1 MGRGM
6 EKSIGVSQSHWLH
19 AGIILLM
26 LLLFLAGC
34 SAVRQDLFS
43 ETTDTGLKPAVTLRP
58 AQLVEESPA
67 KTKGGIVGPELN
79 SANSTATKAAARS
92 SHVVLNGEPT
102 PPNPED
108 VNQIGDRLITALESG
123 APVPANQA
131 ESPQVIDPWAPLP
144 ENGTTAPAPSL
155 PERKSSEVTGSP
167 VAEFSADRPW
177 TNEGIPSTSTTI
189 ESRPLPEE
197 WNPEVSETE
206 MVPVDEPAV
215 QEAGEGS
222 YRLGPGDGI
231 DVTVWEMPELSRA
244 LVVRPDGFISFPLIR
259 EINAAGKTPSQL
271 EDALEQSLKEHL
283 IEPEVNVVVTSVGSK
298 SYYVFGAVANPGVYP
313 HFRNTTL
320 LQSIVTAGGFPSV
333 FRAGQPVPHG
343 DLGRIRIIRTTD
355 RGREIITKNLKG
367 LKDQEVLTE
376 DIAVQPEDIIYIP
389 QEAKLVYVFGE
400 VLVPGVVPITDD
412 TRILEAILGAGGVR
426 PTAKRDQ
433 ILLIRPNT
441 GVPLYSCV
449 SMKEI
454 ERGSLAA
461 NLPVQSGDIIFVPQK
476 FIAKVA
482 EFVQLYASA
491 IQPAL
496 ETYLTTWD
504 AWFVHERF
512 SSLRK
517 NNWGLTNTSTAQNN
531 VIPNPDP

>member
-167 VAEFSADRPW
+167 VTEFSADRPW
-177 TNEGIPSTSTTI
+177 TNEGVPSTSTTI

-367 LKDQEVLTE
+367 LKDQ
-376 DIAVQPEDIIYIP
+376 
-389 QEAKLVYVFGE
+389 
-400 VLVPGVVPITDD
+400 
-412 TRILEAILGAGGVR
+412 
-426 PTAKRDQ
+426 
-433 ILLIRPNT
+433 
-441 GVPLYSCV
+441 
-449 SMKEI
+449 
-454 ERGSLAA
+454 
-461 NLPVQSGDIIFVPQK
+461 
-476 FIAKVA
+476 
-482 EFVQLYASA
+482 
-491 IQPAL
+491 
-496 ETYLTTWD
+496 
-504 AWFVHERF
+504 
-512 SSLRK
+512 
-517 NNWGLTNTSTAQNN
+517 
-531 VIPNPDP
+531 